1 MNAPPIFNI
10 DLIRDTSNTNNERPK
25 WIQIQKL
32 KTIAR
37 FWCPL
42 FAFMMGHLIPKPPEC
57 QGRVLYHYSLLHV
70 GYRFGHRGE
79 LLFYRSTVRM
89 CDVHTAYQVVK
100 SLRKA
105 MTHNKIHRRTGERPF
120 NQCIFHV
127 QTQDDGYCY
136 SGRTLRVS
144 DGSCVRNSWLT
155 MRTPG
160 REAGRK
166 IPRARYASNQT

>member
-1 MNAPPIFNI
+1 MNAPPTFNI

-25 WIQIQKL
+25 WIQTQKL
-32 KTIAR
+32 KTMAL

-42 FAFMMGHLIPKPPEC
+42 FAFMTGHLNPKPPEC
-57 QGRVLYHYSLLHV
+57 QGRVLLHYYLPYV

-105 MTHNKIHRRTGERPF
+105 MTHHKIHRSMCVSNWQTAVQPMYFPRTNSRRRLLLQWK
-120 NQCIFHV
+120 N
-127 QTQDDGYCY
+127 T
-136 SGRTLRVS
+136 SGFGRFLCEKLMANVENTWK
-144 DGSCVRNSWLT
+144 GS
-155 MRTPG
+155 
-160 REAGRK
+160 RK
-166 IPRARYASNQT
+166 KNPTG